1 MEDRKDI
8 TVPMPKSLRDEI
20 DAQLEYGDSR
30 SEWIRE
36 AIREKLARSTEGNDD
51 AVDQFITAD

>member
-20 DAQLEYGDSR
+20 DGQLEYGDSR

-36 AIREKLARSTEGNDD
+36 AIRQRLDRSAEGNGD